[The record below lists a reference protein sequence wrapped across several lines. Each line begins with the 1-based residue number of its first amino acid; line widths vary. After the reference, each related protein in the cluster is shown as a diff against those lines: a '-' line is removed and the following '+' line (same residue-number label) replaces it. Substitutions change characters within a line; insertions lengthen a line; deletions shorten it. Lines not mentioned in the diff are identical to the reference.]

1 MSLRISSASE
11 QKNFSVSV
19 SICRKLLHLHRPIFP
34 IQLLLNDCQ
43 WTFHSGLL
51 SPLFAESIGL
61 KEQSINLL
69 GSLQLAKISISKLSK
84 SVLIS
89 IKIRF
94 LISIRIDERINKIII
109 CINLS
114 IRKGI
119 IGALWFEILTENIFP
134 QIK

>member
-1 MSLRISSASE
+1 M
-11 QKNFSVSV
+11 
-19 SICRKLLHLHRPIFP
+19 
-34 IQLLLNDCQ
+34 
-43 WTFHSGLL
+43 
-51 SPLFAESIGL
+51 FAEAIGL

-119 IGALWFEILTENIFP
+119 IGAL
-134 QIK
+134 